1 MRARDRGRLRGN
13 LTGLLRSLDR
23 RRGRA
28 GGHNR
33 FGAGGGLRRRMGR
46 LRDRSSFGCALG
58 DSLGG
63 FRRAPSVVPFEQAA
77 LHLNCHRFID

>member
-1 MRARDRGRLRGN
+1 
-13 LTGLLRSLDR
+13 
-23 RRGRA
+23 
-28 GGHNR
+28 
-33 FGAGGGLRRRMGR
+33 MGR